1 LPGAVVR
8 GCAKGY
14 VRDSIHHSVRSPY
27 PLAIYR
33 GKTRVV
39 RPISPPAALDR
50 LRERWVSS
58 TCPVR
63 RGVDEGSVEVYED
76 DEEPSATDHDAMVG
90 APPLRLAGV
99 DEDGAEPHVVRG
111 ID

>member
-1 LPGAVVR
+1 
-8 GCAKGY
+8 
-14 VRDSIHHSVRSPY
+14 
-27 PLAIYR
+27 
-33 GKTRVV
+33 
-39 RPISPPAALDR
+39 
-50 LRERWVSS
+50 
-58 TCPVR
+58 VR

-76 DEEPSATDHDAMVG
+76 DEEPSAADHDAMVG